1 MSDETT
7 PTFGEAMEELET
19 ILETIEGESVD
30 LDDLSGHV
38 ERAAELIK
46 LCRGK
51 IARTEEQVE
60 SIMADL
66 KPDEE

>member
-1 MSDETT
+1 MSETET
-7 PTFGEAMEELET
+7 PSFGDAMNELET
-19 ILETIEGESVD
+19 ILEEIEGEAID

-51 IARTEEQVE
+51 IERTEAQVA
-60 SIMADL
+60 SIMDDL
-66 KPDEE
+66 RPDES

>member
-1 MSDETT
+1 METQEE
-7 PTFGEAMEELET
+7 PSFGDAMDELEE

-38 ERAAELIK
+38 ARAAELIK

-51 IARTEEQVE
+51 IERTEEQVE
-60 SIMADL
+60 SIMSDL
-66 KPDEE
+66 RSDDE